1 MNKKEV
7 INFINQNPVFSLA
20 TSDHDVPHVRD
31 MTLIRA
37 DKDGIVFCTRK
48 TKELFEQLNINSRV
62 ELCFYSPSQKRQIRI
77 SGNAEI
83 NDDPTI
89 KKNILL
95 RYPYLNILIEKQ
107 GSDAIAVYQIKHGR
121 ATAWTMKE
129 NVGPK
134 EFVAL

>member
-1 MNKKEV
+1 MNRKEI

-20 TSDHDVPHVRD
+20 TADHDVPHVRD

-37 DKDGIVFCTRK
+37 DKEGIVFCTRK
-48 TKELFEQLNINSRV
+48 TKDLFEQLSINPRV
-62 ELCFYSPSQKRQIRI
+62 ELCFYSPSQKRQVRI

-83 NDDPTI
+83 NNDPML

-107 GSDAIAVYQIKHGR
+107 GDDAIVIYQITHGR
-121 ATAWTMKE
+121 AIEWTMKE